1 MMPGFHRRRGI
12 IDNHFSLTV
21 LMFGNDR
28 VPNTVLLDK
37 RRVRKSRVLVFQW
50 KRSYT
55 HLNDNGYSG
64 KGSIK
69 TNGIKQKKY
78 GER

>member
-1 MMPGFHRRRGI
+1 M
-12 IDNHFSLTV
+12 L
-21 LMFGNDR
+21 LM
-28 VPNTVLLDK
+28 LEK
-37 RRVRKSRVLVFQW
+37 RRFRKNRVLVFQE

-55 HLNDNGYSG
+55 HLNDNSYSE